1 MEDHLKLAIDAAL
14 KAGETILEIYSKPF
28 KVDIKADHSPVT
40 EADRKAGEIITTIL
54 ERTGIPVLSE
64 EGEQIPYEERKDR
77 KQLWIVDPLDGT
89 KEFVK
94 KNGEFTINIA
104 LIENNSPVLGVI
116 YSPVKNILYYGM
128 NGSGS
133 FRMIPGSDVIKL
145 PLDNPGRKFTVV
157 SSRSHSNPQTLEY
170 LEKIRSEKGEIVV
183 ITGGSS
189 VKFCLVAEGS
199 ADIYPRFGPTMEW
212 DTAAGQAIVEAVG
225 KGVYDVSTMRSLLYN
240 KANLQNNNF
249 IVK

>member
-1 MEDHLKLAIDAAL
+1 MEQYLRLAIDAAL
-14 KAGETILEIYSKPF
+14 KAGEAILEVYSKPF
-28 KVDIKADHSPVT
+28 NVDIKADNSPVT
-40 EADRKAGEIITTIL
+40 DADRKAGDIITTLL
-54 ERTGIPVLSE
+54 EKTGIPVLSE
-64 EGEQIPYEERKDR
+64 EGKQIPYEERKDW

-94 KNGEFTINIA
+94 KNGEFTVNIA

-116 YSPVKNILYYGM
+116 HSPVKNILYYGM

-133 FRMIPGSDVIKL
+133 FRMIPGSDTVKL
-145 PLDNPGRKFTVV
+145 PLNYSGRKFTVV

-170 LEKIRSEKGEIVV
+170 LEKMRNEKGEIDV

-212 DTAAGQAIVEAVG
+212 DTAAGQAIVESVG

-240 KANLQNNNF
+240 KANLRNNNF